1 MVDVA
6 AHGGRIFID
15 RFDVIESA
23 GLIVD
28 LLEMPVEGV
37 VHTEHGVVLPISG
50 RHYLQIQHIDGIESM
65 GTDNIV
71 DGVIDV
77 TALGLV
83 QVGIFTPIVSF
94 IGADRS
100 VKLEPV

>member
-1 MVDVA
+1 
-6 AHGGRIFID
+6 
-15 RFDVIESA
+15 
-23 GLIVD
+23 
-28 LLEMPVEGV
+28 
-37 VHTEHGVVLPISG
+37 
-50 RHYLQIQHIDGIESM
+50 M

-83 QVGIFTPIVSF
+83 EIGIFTPIVSF
-94 IGADRS
+94 IGADGG